1 MRLER
6 CIALSLCP
14 GRCPGPGLLP
24 LPLPLLLP
32 EAAVGVAEFY
42 LGAKL

>member
-6 CIALSLCP
+6 CIALSM
-14 GRCPGPGLLP
+14 CPGPGLLP